1 MKTIFKLLLTLA
13 IVIIANSF
21 TTAQT
26 VIIGGSGVVIVNGN
40 PNTNADLAE
49 QDLRYEAGV
58 ALDTVNNV
66 LYIYRHDGAPNNK
79 WIDYSTIA
87 STDTDT
93 RLADFTYSGGKIR
106 WNLYN
111 VKTASVIS
119 ADSLDISAVNTDSQ
133 NLTFTGASSP
143 FTLDI
148 SGGTDV
154 TFAQGTGIT
163 LSRSSNQLTITNA
176 SPDQTVSLTGAGITA
191 ISGSYPS
198 FTITSTEVDGSVT
211 NEGLLGVGAG
221 SATTSV
227 ITSNTS
233 GAVGVTLTAGT
244 GLSISESTSSNG
256 GTITL
261 TNSAP
266 DQTVSISGTGITVGG
281 TYPSFTLTAA
291 DQSATNEAQT
301 ISSSSVSASAS
312 TVTLSQVS
320 SVGGGTLAVSGTG
333 GVVLTGGANTLTFG
347 TSAVV
352 AKNFADANTQGVAVG
367 GYFYASQD
375 NTMGMTPGAYVR
387 RMF

>member
-1 MKTIFKLLLTLA
+1 MKKIIFALMIMIPALA
-13 IVIIANSF
+13 ISQ
-21 TTAQT
+21 TA
-26 VIIGGSGVVIVNGN
+26 IIGGSGVTIVNGN
-40 PNTNADLAE
+40 PNSNTDLAD

-58 ALDTVNNV
+58 ALDTANNI
-66 LYIYRHDGAPNNK
+66 LYIYRHDAAPGSK
-79 WIDYSTIA
+79 WIDYSA
-87 STDTDT
+87 VVSSDTDT
-93 RLADFTYSGGKIR
+93 RLNNFTYSGGKIR
-106 WNLYN
+106 WDIFN
-111 VKTASVIS
+111 VKTSSVVS
-119 ADSLDISAVNTDSQ
+119 SDSLDISAVNTDAQ

-163 LSRSSNQLTITNA
+163 LSRLSNELTI
-176 SPDQTVSLTGAGITA
+176 
-191 ISGSYPS
+191 
-198 FTITSTEVDGSVT
+198 
-211 NEGLLGVGAG
+211 
-221 SATTSV
+221 
-227 ITSNTS
+227 
-233 GAVGVTLTAGT
+233 
-244 GLSISESTSSNG
+244 
-256 GTITL
+256 

-301 ISSSSVSASAS
+301 ISSSAVSASAS